1 MKLKILL
8 SNYSLSWLGGTQTW
22 VATMAEE
29 LTRLGHEVHLFSAD
43 GQYDLL
49 PDYPRLDDNYDL
61 ALINHNVCLSAL
73 EGINIKKKVFTSHG
87 IIPEL
92 EQPIKGA
99 DIYVAVSEE
108 IQHNLEMQGFQS
120 QVIRNPI
127 NVKKFVGSPVS
138 PTLSK
143 VMFMSNYQGGARN
156 IIEQA
161 CNRIVGLELRVFGKD
176 GQTDAKEAMEW
187 ADLVIGL
194 GRTAYEAMSMNRN
207 VIIFDYNGADGFA
220 DPVALLDYRR
230 NNCSGR
236 YNRLK
241 LTVDELVEMLGK
253 YNPKLQLRNYIL
265 ANNDVEEIAQQYL
278 GLIHYK

>member
-1 MKLKILL
+1 MKILL
-8 SNYSLSWLGGTQTW
+8 TNYSLSWLGGTQTW

-29 LTRLGHEVHLFSAD
+29 LTRLGHEVHLFAAD

-49 PDYPRLDDNYDL
+49 PQYPRLDDNYDL
-61 ALINHNVCLSAL
+61 ALINHNVCLTAL
-73 EGINIKKKVFTSHG
+73 EGMNIKCKVFTSHG
-87 IIPEL
+87 VIPEL

-108 IQHNLEMQGFQS
+108 VQHNLEMYGFQS

-127 NVKKFVGSPVS
+127 DTEKFVGSPIGKE
-138 PTLSK
+138 LKK
-143 VMFMSNYQGGARN
+143 VLFMSNYQGGARN
-156 IIEQA
+156 VIEQA
-161 CNRIVGLELRVFGKD
+161 CQEAGLELRIFGKD
-176 GQTDAKEAMEW
+176 GQTDAKTAMEW

-220 DPVALLDYRR
+220 DHVSLLDFRR

-236 YNRLK
+236 YNKLK
-241 LTVDELVEMLGK
+241 LNAQDLKSLFSE
-253 YNPKLQLRNYIL
+253 YNPDLQLRDYIL
-265 ANNDVEEIAQQYL
+265 KYNDVKKIAQQYL
-278 GLIHYK
+278 GLIHYKK

>member
-1 MKLKILL
+1 MKILL
-8 SNYSLSWLGGTQTW
+8 TNYSLSWLGGTQTW

-29 LTRLGHEVHLFSAD
+29 LTRLGHEVHLFAAD

-49 PDYPRLDDNYDL
+49 PNYPRLDDNYDL
-61 ALINHNVCLSAL
+61 ALINHNVCLTAL
-73 EGINIKKKVFTSHG
+73 EGMNIKCKVFTSHG
-87 IIPEL
+87 VIPEL

-108 IQHNLEMQGFQS
+108 VQHNLEMQGFQS

-127 NVKKFVGSPVS
+127 NTEKFLPSPIGKTLKKV
-138 PTLSK
+138 L
-143 VMFMSNYQGGARN
+143 FMSNYQGGARN

-161 CNRIVGLELRVFGKD
+161 SREEGLELRIFGKD
-176 GQTDAKEAMEW
+176 GQTDAKTAMEW

-220 DPVALLDYRR
+220 DPVSLLDYRR

-236 YNRLK
+236 YNKLK
-241 LTVDELVEMLGK
+241 LNTEDLKALFRK
-253 YNPKLQLRNYIL
+253 YNPDLKLRDYIL
-265 ANNDVEEIAQQYL
+265 KYNDVKNIAQQYL
-278 GLIHYK
+278 GLVNYKK